1 MTGSNGVTI
10 FVFNGQLE
18 VFSVVFVQTVQSC
31 QRSHFHVTFIK
42 THEQYVNRRSLDTIL
57 YAYLDAERLKRIVA

>member
-31 QRSHFHVTFIK
+31 QRSLPCNFHQDTWK
-42 THEQYVNRRSLDTIL
+42 YVDRRSLDRIL
-57 YAYLDAERLKRIVA
+57 YAYLDAGRLKRIVA